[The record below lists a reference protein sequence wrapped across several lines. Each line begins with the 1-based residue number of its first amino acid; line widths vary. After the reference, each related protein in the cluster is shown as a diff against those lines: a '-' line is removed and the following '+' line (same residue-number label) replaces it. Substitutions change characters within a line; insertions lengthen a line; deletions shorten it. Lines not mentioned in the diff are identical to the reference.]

1 MLWLSSFELES
12 TQWLVFVKN
21 GDNIIEL
28 VDSIS
33 RDDPGVTYIQ
43 CITKTKISR
52 ERYTFKTSNLQN
64 SVLSVILR
72 NPAVPRNAFSP
83 SCFFRIQGGK
93 LDTNTMFYF
102 IFHINLF
109 CSSRHRSVTY

>member
-33 RDDPGVTYIQ
+33 RDDPGVTYI
-43 CITKTKISR
+43 
-52 ERYTFKTSNLQN
+52 
-64 SVLSVILR
+64 
-72 NPAVPRNAFSP
+72 
-83 SCFFRIQGGK
+83 
-93 LDTNTMFYF
+93 
-102 IFHINLF
+102 
-109 CSSRHRSVTY
+109 